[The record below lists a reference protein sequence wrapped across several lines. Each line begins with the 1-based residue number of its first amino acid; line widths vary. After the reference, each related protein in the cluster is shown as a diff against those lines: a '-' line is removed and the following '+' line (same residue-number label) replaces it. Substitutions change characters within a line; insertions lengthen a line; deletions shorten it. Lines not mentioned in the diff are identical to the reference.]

1 MANKIT
7 IPARIQRSRAPG
19 WRNPPLTRY
28 CGRGTRWGNTYE
40 IGAIDPES
48 KQKMTRE
55 DVLSKFRAEIEKMR
69 DDMGLALFIEFYLA
83 PLVHFRRLSCF
94 CSLDSACH
102 VDIWIEFI
110 RQYQTEIEGFL
121 DGQKRRKK

>member
-1 MANKIT
+1 VHKVT
-7 IPARIQRSRAPG
+7 IPARIQRSRAAG
-19 WRNPPLTRY
+19 WRNPPSTLY
-28 CGRGTRWGNTYE
+28 CGRGTRWGNPYR

-48 KQKMTRE
+48 GREMTRE
-55 DVLSKFRAEIEKMR
+55 DVLAKFRARIEKMR
-69 DDMGLALFIEFYLA
+69 DGVGLSLFVELILA
-83 PLVHFRRLSCF
+83 PLSQFHHLSCF
-94 CSLDSACH
+94 CPLDSACH